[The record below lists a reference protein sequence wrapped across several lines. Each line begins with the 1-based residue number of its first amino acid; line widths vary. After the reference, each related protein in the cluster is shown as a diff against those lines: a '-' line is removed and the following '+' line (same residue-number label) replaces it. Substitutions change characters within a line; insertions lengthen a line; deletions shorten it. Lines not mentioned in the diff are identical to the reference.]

1 MFTTTEA
8 VVTSFTNVSCYFDAT
23 FFTEDG
29 VGDALSIAI
38 ASTLSRACLA
48 ERFLEKR
55 LSAVYPPSL
64 LNGKHLMGWDGIDCG
79 DWCRHRSNECS
90 MAHGSP
96 SQQSNSL
103 WVYRVIPEN
112 RHHHSGGVVTVVRAM
127 PPEHPLRILTLILR
141 FSLY

>member
-1 MFTTTEA
+1 MIFVMPFE
-8 VVTSFTNVSCYFDAT
+8 S
-23 FFTEDG
+23 
-29 VGDALSIAI
+29 AI
-38 ASTLSRACLA
+38 SDEIVDLMQYS
-48 ERFLEKR
+48 EKG
-55 LSAVYPPSL
+55 L
-64 LNGKHLMGWDGIDCG
+64 GWDGIDCG

>member
-1 MFTTTEA
+1 MKILISSHLSDMLHTTP
-8 VVTSFTNVSCYFDAT
+8 S
-23 FFTEDG
+23 DG
-29 VGDALSIAI
+29 
-38 ASTLSRACLA
+38 
-48 ERFLEKR
+48 
-55 LSAVYPPSL
+55 
-64 LNGKHLMGWDGIDCG
+64 MGWDGIDCG